1 MTEQSDKNEKTEQVE
16 PTQQSMSQEMSAEA
30 RLLALAIS
38 LADASSSQRLFE
50 LVANHVRLHLGVDR
64 ASICLVDPEDPTIIE
79 AMALAGSD
87 ISIAGGTRM
96 PVDQTMVGTVAVSGV
111 PRFWTLA
118 GRDELDAQSLVERGV
133 VAAFVAPISSGPKTF
148 GTFNV
153 GYLKHPEGNNT
164 GANSPEIDDTEVTSS
179 DQDLLVRLATL
190 LGSQLAR
197 IEAQLGL
204 KNEIETR
211 ELHTLKLEQLHSL
224 ESQLASA
231 SNLDEV
237 INSLSI
243 ALNELIDVKRVSFI
257 KLGPT
262 VNEAQIHGIFG
273 IQGTPGFA
281 AGTTLEIDRAAL
293 ITRFSDSKDTY
304 IPDHRGTA
312 DPIFRALASAGV
324 MSSMNLG
331 IFVNGDVSGM
341 LNVGAS
347 RVDGISATDQSFIR
361 AVASFMGSALQRIE
375 AQDELLF
382 LANHDHLTG
391 LIRRRLFNE
400 QVDQALQAA
409 TAADRSEAAKPDL
422 LTQKIDALCF
432 IDIDHFKLVNDT
444 DGHLAG
450 DDLLRDIS
458 SRISR
463 SLGDGDIPSR
473 LGPDFIILLK
483 NRTRKEHEKLARSL
497 TKAVS
502 SIPFISDGRAFQ
514 ATVSIGLAAIRANT
528 ISGAQVLASAEAAS
542 HESKRLGGNRVS
554 VESLDGTSQ
563 AVRRSAASWMTRVQQ
578 AIDNDE
584 FVLYAQPIRPI
595 SKQGVTSAEVLV
607 RLLAEDGSVVSPD
620 RFVPIAEQYG
630 LICRL
635 DSWVTEHALAAMKAA
650 IADPDADAPELI
662 FINLS
667 PNSISADGFFDRLRT
682 IVARSGV
689 PTERIVFEI
698 TETGSMYNFETTLE
712 FVNRMRAF
720 GPRFALDDFGVG
732 LSSLGYLRQLDI
744 DFLKIDGS
752 LVREVGTDPIKTTM
766 VSAIKAMADALEVR
780 TIAEHIDDGVELAT
794 LKDIGID
801 HVQGYFV
808 GHPAPIERALGIAPT
823 DRVPPN
829 DRTTPT
835 GQVPPAASVQRAMP
849 AMPATS

>member
-1 MTEQSDKNEKTEQVE
+1 MIEQSEKTEQFDLA
-16 PTQQSMSQEMSAEA
+16 QQPMSQETSAEA

-38 LADASSSQRLFE
+38 LADANSSQHLFE

-64 ASICLVDPEDPTIIE
+64 ASIFLVDPEDPTIIE
-79 AMALAGSD
+79 AMALAGTD

-96 PVDQTMVGTVAVSGV
+96 PVDQTMVGKVAVSGV
-111 PRFWTLA
+111 PLFWTLA
-118 GRDELDAQSLVERGV
+118 GRDELDARSLVERGV
-133 VAAFVAPISSGPKTF
+133 VAAFVAPISSGTKTF

-153 GYLKHPEGNNT
+153 GYLEHPNIKTTRDNG
-164 GANSPEIDDTEVTSS
+164 TEADSLESTNS
-179 DQDLLVRLATL
+179 DQDLLTRLASL

-224 ESQLASA
+224 ESQLAAA
-231 SNLDEV
+231 SDLDEV
-237 INSLSI
+237 ITSLSS
-243 ALNELIDVKRVSFI
+243 ALTELIDVKRVSFV
-257 KLGPT
+257 KLGPKP
-262 VNEAQIHGIFG
+262 NQAQVHEIFG
-273 IQGTPGFA
+273 VQGTA
-281 AGTTLEIDRAAL
+281 NVSAGTILEVDWAAL
-293 ITRFSDSKDTY
+293 TRRFSESKDTY
-304 IPDHRGTA
+304 TPDHRRTP

-331 IFVNGDVSGM
+331 VFVNGAVIGM
-341 LNVGAS
+341 LNVGAA
-347 RVDGISATDQSFIR
+347 RVDGISTTDQSFIR

-375 AQDELLF
+375 AQEELLF

-391 LIRRRLFNE
+391 LIRRRLFND

-409 TAADRSEAAKPDL
+409 TEKATADSLKGEKPDL
-422 LTQKIDALCF
+422 ATQKIDALCF

-458 SRISR
+458 SRIGR
-463 SLGDGDIPSR
+463 SLRDDDIPSR
-473 LGPDFIILLK
+473 LGPDFIVLLK
-483 NRTRKEHEKLARSL
+483 NRTRQEHEKLGRSL
-497 TKAVS
+497 TKVIS
-502 SIPFISDGRAFQ
+502 SIPFISDGRAFHV
-514 ATVSIGLAAIRANT
+514 TVSIGLAAVRAHT
-528 ISGAQVLASAEAAS
+528 ISGVEVLASAEAAS
-542 HESKRLGGNRVS
+542 YESKRLGGNRVS
-554 VESLDGTSQ
+554 VEASDGTSQ
-563 AVRRSAASWMTRVQQ
+563 AIRRNAASWMTLVQQ

-595 SKQGVTSAEVLV
+595 SKQGVASAEVLV
-607 RLLAEDGSVVSPD
+607 RLRAEDGSIVSPD
-620 RFVPIAEQYG
+620 RFVPIAEKYG

-650 IADPDADAPELI
+650 IADPDSDAPELI

-667 PNSISADGFFDRLRT
+667 PNSISADGFFERLRT
-682 IVARSGV
+682 IVTKSGV

-752 LVREVGTDPIKTTM
+752 LVREVGSDPIKTTM

-780 TIAEHIDDGVELAT
+780 TIAEHIDDELELAT
-794 LKDIGID
+794 LKGIGID
-801 HVQGYFV
+801 HVQGYFL
-808 GHPAPIERALGIAPT
+808 GHPAPINQVLGIAPV
-823 DRVPPN
+823 DRVPP
-829 DRTTPT
+829 T
-835 GQVPPAASVQRAMP
+835 GSVQP
-849 AMPATS
+849 APPVRPARSALPATS

>member
-1 MTEQSDKNEKTEQVE
+1 MTDQHDQNTTTEQIE
-16 PTQQSMSQEMSAEA
+16 PAHQSTSQEISAEA

-38 LADASSSQRLFE
+38 LVDANSSQHLFA
-50 LVANHVRLHLGVDR
+50 LVANYVRLHLGADR
-64 ASICLVDPEDPTIIE
+64 ASICLVDPEDPSTIE
-79 AMALAGSD
+79 TMALAGSD

-96 PVDQTMVGTVAVSGV
+96 PVDRTMVGKVSVSGV
-111 PRFWTLA
+111 PRFWSLA
-118 GRDELDAQSLVERGV
+118 GREELDARSLVERGI
-133 VAAFVAPISSGPKTF
+133 VAAFVAPISSGSKTF

-153 GYLKHPEGNNT
+153 GYLKHPE
-164 GANSPEIDDTEVTSS
+164 ASATEVASS
-179 DQDLLVRLATL
+179 DHVLLARLATL

-211 ELHTLKLEQLHSL
+211 QLHTLKLEQLHSL

-237 INSLSI
+237 ITSLSV
-243 ALNELIDVKRVSFI
+243 ALTDLIDVNRVSFV

-262 VNEAQIHGIFG
+262 PNQAQIHGIFG
-273 IQGTPGFA
+273 MQGTPEFT
-281 AGTTLEIDRAAL
+281 AGTTIEIDRRAL
-293 ITRFSDSKDTY
+293 TNRFARSKDTY
-304 IPDHRGTA
+304 NPDHRGTP
-312 DPIFRALASAGV
+312 DPVFRALANAGV

-331 IFVNGDVSGM
+331 VFVKGDVTGM

-347 RVDGISATDQSFIR
+347 RIDGISTTDQSFIR
-361 AVASFMGSALQRIE
+361 AVASFMGSALQRIK
-375 AQDELLF
+375 AQDDLLF

-391 LIRRRLFNE
+391 LVRRRLFND
-400 QVDQALQAA
+400 QLDQALQAA
-409 TAADRSEAAKPDL
+409 TAAHDPEDKDPDL

-463 SLGDGDIPSR
+463 SLGDGDLPSR
-473 LGPDFIILLK
+473 LGPDFIVLLK
-483 NRTRKEHEKLARSL
+483 NRTRQEHEELGNTVA
-497 TKAVS
+497 KAIS
-502 SIPFISDGRAFQ
+502 SIPFISDGRAFHV
-514 ATVSIGLAAIRANT
+514 TVSIGLAAVRANT
-528 ISGAQVLASAEAAS
+528 ISGAQILATAEAAS

-554 VESLDGTSQ
+554 VESSDGSSQ
-563 AVRRSAASWMTRVQQ
+563 AVRRNAATWMTRLQE

-595 SKQGVTSAEVLV
+595 SKQGVTAAEVLV

-630 LICRL
+630 LICHL

-650 IADPDADAPELI
+650 IADPEADAPELI

-682 IVARSGV
+682 IVIRSGV
-689 PTERIVFEI
+689 RTERIVFEI
-698 TETGSMYNFETTLE
+698 TETGSMHNFEATLE

-766 VSAIKAMADALEVR
+766 VSAIKAMADALDVR
-780 TIAEHIDDGVELAT
+780 TIAEHIDDEVELAT
-794 LKDIGID
+794 LKAIGID
-801 HVQGYFV
+801 HVQGYFL
-808 GHPAPIERALGIAPT
+808 GHPAPIHLALGTAPT
-823 DRVPPN
+823 DRVPPS
-829 DRTTPT
+829 DRVPPT
-835 GQVPPAASVQRAMP
+835 SDGPAASVCRSHQ
-849 AMPATS
+849 